1 MAVQVYADGALIF
14 DSRLPGR
21 ELLGLT
27 ATRALNKGGT
37 AAIVMP
43 PGHPAY
49 NSFVS
54 YRTLVE
60 IYRGGVLR
68 FRGRALYPTDDFLLR
83 RTITCEG
90 ERCFFRD
97 AVHRPYVYAGTPAEI
112 FTEVVTAY
120 NAEVEAFKQFVV
132 GTVSIPADAITLEI
146 TEAEKFSAT
155 LDRLV
160 EKCGGFVVFTTNT
173 SGQRVINWYESLG
186 YRSNQVIELGENLMD
201 FNRTTAN
208 SQLATVVIPYGAQD
222 ANTKE
227 RLTIASVNGGLDF
240 IQDDEA
246 VQLRGRICEVVYFDD
261 VTDPAVL
268 LQKAQAYL
276 ASSKNL
282 VASLTLTAFDLSLI
296 DKTVDSFQ
304 EGDNIT
310 VRSKPHEEDGRTDYL
325 LTEQSLDFLHPQNE
339 RIMLG
344 KSVVSLT
351 GADVA
356 GDRHGTAE
364 IQRVERAIKT
374 DASASMGAALVD
386 TQQQLTTLIQQTSAS
401 IMQEVAEQ
409 YATNGALQSA
419 ISTTMTQL
427 SDSFEFLFS
436 ELRAVVDVN
445 DADARE
451 QFATIEKY
459 IRFEGGNIIL
469 GEAGNE
475 ITLRIE
481 NDRLSFLDDGA
492 EVAYFS
498 NKHLTVL
505 DGTFLSSLRIG
516 AFAFLPR
523 DNGNLSFVKVGE

>member
-1 MAVQVYADGALIF
+1 MAVRVYVDGALIF
-14 DSRLPGR
+14 DSRLPDR

-27 ATRALNKGGT
+27 CTGALNKGGT
-37 AAIVMP
+37 ATIVMA

-49 NSFVS
+49 NAFVS
-54 YRTLVE
+54 YKSLVE
-60 IYRGGVLR
+60 IYRDGVLR

-97 AVHRPYVYAGTPAEI
+97 AVQRPYAYGGTPAEI
-112 FTEVVTAY
+112 FTEVITAY
-120 NAEVEAFKQFVV
+120 NAEVEASKQFVI
-132 GTVSIPADAITLEI
+132 GTVSIPAESVTLESA
-146 TEAEKFSAT
+146 EAEKFSAT
-155 LDRLV
+155 LDKLV
-160 EKCGGFVVFTTNT
+160 EKCGGFVVFTTNA
-173 SGQRVINWYESLG
+173 SGQRVANWYESLG
-186 YRSNQVIELGENLMD
+186 YRSNQIIELGENLMD

-222 ANTKE
+222 ATTKE
-227 RLTIASVNGGLDF
+227 RLTIASVNDGLDF

-246 VQLRGRICEVVYFDD
+246 VQLRGRICEAVYFDD
-261 VTDPAVL
+261 VTDAL
-268 LQKAQAYL
+268 LLLTKARQYL

-282 VASLTLTAFDLSLI
+282 VASLTLTAIDLSLI
-296 DKTVDSFQ
+296 DKTVDSFRV
-304 EGDNIT
+304 GDNIV
-310 VRSKPHEEDGRTDYL
+310 VRSKPHEEDGTVYQ
-325 LTEQSLDFLHPQNE
+325 LTEQTLDLLHPQND

-344 KSVVSLT
+344 KSVASLT

-356 GDRHGTAE
+356 GDKRGTAE
-364 IQRVERAIKT
+364 IQRVERSIKT
-374 DASASMGAALVD
+374 DTSTGVGTAIAD
-386 TQQQLTTLIQQTSAS
+386 TQQQLTTLIQQTSES
-401 IMQEVAEQ
+401 LMQEVAEQ
-409 YATNGALQSA
+409 YATNGALESA

-427 SDSFEFLFS
+427 SDSFEFLFT
-436 ELRAVVDVN
+436 ELRAVVDTN

-459 IRFEGGNIIL
+459 IRFDNGNIIL

-516 AFAFLPR
+516 SFAFLPR
-523 DNGNLSFVKVGE
+523 DNGNLSFVKVGD